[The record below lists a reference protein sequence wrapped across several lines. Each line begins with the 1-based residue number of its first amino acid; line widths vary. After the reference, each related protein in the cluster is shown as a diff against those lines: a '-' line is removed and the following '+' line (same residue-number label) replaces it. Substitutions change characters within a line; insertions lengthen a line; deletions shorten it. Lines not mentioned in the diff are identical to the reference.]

1 MIGKKVNVSRNI
13 ALRILLYALV
23 LVVFNFMANEFYFR
37 LDLTKEKRYTLS
49 PSSLG
54 LLNKLDDD
62 LYVTIFLDGD
72 LPIEYKQLQSATR
85 DILNEYRL
93 ASDGKIKFDF
103 EDILADKD
111 IKEKEAI
118 LKDIFQ
124 KGLQIEQPDVRPDE
138 APTQKYILPSG
149 IVFYKGK
156 EYPINLLKRQFGKS
170 LEVEINNSIE
180 LLEYEI
186 GTAIRKG
193 LSGKSIKVAFS
204 SGHGELSSTQTADI
218 ANSLSE
224 FYSLDRINLNL
235 TDSNCYKN
243 FASDVVNNSQKPV
256 FSILVEGLINQLKS
270 YKGLIIAKPTLEFTE
285 PEKYILDQYVMNGG
299 KIIFLVEN
307 LLAEMDSVAKY
318 GQVMTVNHS
327 HNLDDILFQ
336 YGVKVKPNLVQDIQC
351 HGIPA
356 INQQTNRPGFWPW
369 IFYPLFSA
377 VDDNPVSRNL
387 ENVWGRYCST
397 IDTTSRKT
405 LKKTVLLRSS
415 PQSRVAANPV
425 LISLDILKNRQDPS
439 NFRNGNQISAVLV
452 EGEFISPFRY
462 RDGVKR
468 SFDLPFSESIEQN
481 SMIVISDGDLIRNQV
496 SSDGRVYPL
505 GYDKFASKQFSTPVE
520 FANKKFFLNCVDYL
534 CDENNLIEVRS
545 KEVILR
551 LLDKSKLK
559 NEKLF
564 WQSFN
569 MILPILIILI
579 FGFVNSFYRK
589 RRWAR

>member
-49 PSSLG
+49 PSSVG

-224 FYSLDRINLNL
+224 FYSLNRINLNL
-235 TDSNCYKN
+235 RDSNCYNN
-243 FASDVVNNSQKPV
+243 FASDVVNNPQKPV

-468 SFDLPFSESIEQN
+468 SFDLPFSKSIEQN

-579 FGFVNSFYRK
+579 FGLVNSFYRK

>member
-1 MIGKKVNVSRNI
+1 
-13 ALRILLYALV
+13 
-23 LVVFNFMANEFYFR
+23 MANEFYFR

-49 PSSLG
+49 PSSEG

-62 LYVTIFLDGD
+62 LYVTIFLNGD

-103 EDILADKD
+103 EDILADKN

-224 FYSLDRINLNL
+224 FYSLNRINLNL
-235 TDSNCYKN
+235 RDSNCYKN
-243 FASDVVNNSQKPV
+243 FASDVVNNPQKPV
-256 FSILVEGLINQLKS
+256 FSILVEGLINQLKP

-369 IFYPLFSA
+369 IFYPLYSA

>member
-49 PSSLG
+49 PSSVG
-54 LLNKLDDD
+54 LMNKLDDD

-224 FYSLDRINLNL
+224 FYSLNRINLNL
-235 TDSNCYKN
+235 RDSNCYKN
-243 FASDVVNNSQKPV
+243 FASDVVNNPQKPV
-256 FSILVEGLINQLKS
+256 FSILVEGLINQLKP

>member
-1 MIGKKVNVSRNI
+1 MGKI
-13 ALRILLYALV
+13 ILGALIIC
-23 LVVFNFMANEFYFR
+23 VFNFIANEFYFR
-37 LDLTKEKRYTLS
+37 IDLTKEKRFTLS
-49 PSSLG
+49 TSSKN
-54 LLNKLDDD
+54 LLKKLDDD
-62 LYVTIFLDGD
+62 LYITVFLDGD
-72 LPIEYKQLQSATR
+72 LPIEYKQLQSSTR

-93 ASDGKIKFDF
+93 ASDGRIKFDF
-103 EDILADKD
+103 EDILTGKD
-111 IKEKEAI
+111 IKEKESI
-118 LKDIFQ
+118 LKEVFQ
-124 KGLQIEQPDVRPDE
+124 KGLQIEQPELRPDE
-138 APTQKYILPSG
+138 APTEKYILPSG

-170 LEVEINNSIE
+170 LEVEINSSIE

-193 LSGKSIKVAFS
+193 LSGKSIKLAFS
-204 SGHGELSSTQTADI
+204 AGHGELSSLQTADI

-235 TDSNCYKN
+235 RDSNCYKI
-243 FASDVVNNSQKPV
+243 FASDVANNPQKPV
-256 FSILVEGLINQLKS
+256 FSVLVEGLINKLKS
-270 YKGLIIAKPTLEFTE
+270 YKGLIVAKPVIEFTE

-299 KIIFLVEN
+299 KVIFLVEN

-318 GQVMTVNHS
+318 GQIMTVNHG

-336 YGVKVKPNLVQDIQC
+336 YGVKIKPNLVQDIQC

-397 IDTTSRKT
+397 IDTTARKT

-415 PQSRVAANPV
+415 AQSRVAANPV
-425 LISLDILKNRQDPS
+425 LISLDILKNKQDPS

-452 EGEFISPFRY
+452 EGEFVSPFRY

-468 SFDLPFSESIEQN
+468 SFDLPFSESIAQN
-481 SMIVISDGDLIRNQV
+481 SMIVIGDGDLIRNQV
-496 SSDGRVYPL
+496 SSDGKVYPL
-505 GYDKFASKQFSTPVE
+505 GYDKFASKQFSAPVE

-534 CDENNLIEVRS
+534 CDDNNLIEVRS

-551 LLDKSKLK
+551 LLDKGKIK
-559 NEKLF
+559 KDKLF
-564 WQSFN
+564 WQSLN
-569 MILPILIILI
+569 MIFPIFMIMI
-579 FGFVNSFYRK
+579 FGLLNAFYRRK
-589 RRWAR
+589 RWA

>member
-49 PSSLG
+49 PSSVG

-193 LSGKSIKVAFS
+193 LSGKSIKVALS

-243 FASDVVNNSQKPV
+243 FASDVVNNPQKPV

-270 YKGLIIAKPTLEFTE
+270 YRGLIIAKPTLEFTE
-285 PEKYILDQYVMNGG
+285 PEKYVLDQYVMNGG

-452 EGEFISPFRY
+452 EGEFISPFRH

>member
-49 PSSLG
+49 PSSVG

-124 KGLQIEQPDVRPDE
+124 KVLQIEQPDVRPDE

-224 FYSLDRINLNL
+224 FYSLNRINLNL
-235 TDSNCYKN
+235 RDSNCYNN
-243 FASDVVNNSQKPV
+243 FASDVVNNPQKPV

-468 SFDLPFSESIEQN
+468 SFDLPFSKSIEQN

-579 FGFVNSFYRK
+579 FGLVNSFYRK

>member
-243 FASDVVNNSQKPV
+243 FASDVVNNPQKPV

>member
-1 MIGKKVNVSRNI
+1 MVGKVINKDKNVMGKIILS
-13 ALRILLYALV
+13 ALIIC
-23 LVVFNFMANEFYFR
+23 VFNFIANEFYFR
-37 LDLTKEKRYTLS
+37 IDLTKEKRFTLS
-49 PSSLG
+49 ASSKN
-54 LLNKLDDD
+54 LLKKLDDD
-62 LYVTIFLDGD
+62 LYITVFLDGD

-93 ASDGKIKFDF
+93 ASDGRIKFDF
-103 EDILADKD
+103 EDILAGKD
-111 IKEKEAI
+111 IKEKESI
-118 LKDIFQ
+118 LKEVFQ
-124 KGLQIEQPDVRPDE
+124 KGLQIEQPELRPDE
-138 APTQKYILPSG
+138 APTEKYILPSG

-170 LEVEINNSIE
+170 LEVEMNSSIE

-193 LSGKSIKVAFS
+193 LSGKSIKLAFS
-204 SGHGELSSTQTADI
+204 AGHGELSSIQTADI

-235 TDSNCYKN
+235 KDSNCYKI
-243 FASDVVNNSQKPV
+243 FASDVANNPQKPV
-256 FSILVEGLINQLKS
+256 FSVLVEGLINKLKS
-270 YKGLIIAKPTLEFTE
+270 YKCLIVAKPVIEFTE

-299 KIIFLVEN
+299 KVIFLVEN

-318 GQVMTVNHS
+318 GQIMTVNHE

-336 YGVKVKPNLVQDIQC
+336 YGVKIKPNLVQDIQC

-397 IDTTSRKT
+397 IDTTARKT

-415 PQSRVAANPV
+415 AQSRVAANPV
-425 LISLDILKNRQDPS
+425 LISLDILKNKQDPS

-452 EGEFISPFRY
+452 EGEFVSPFRY

-468 SFDLPFSESIEQN
+468 SFDLPFSESIAQN
-481 SMIVISDGDLIRNQV
+481 SMIVIGDGDLIRNQV
-496 SSDGRVYPL
+496 SSDGKVYPL
-505 GYDKFASKQFSTPVE
+505 GYDKFASMQFSAPVE

-534 CDENNLIEVRS
+534 CDDNNLIEVRS
-545 KEVILR
+545 KEVLLR
-551 LLDKSKLK
+551 LLDKGKIK
-559 NEKLF
+559 KDKLF
-564 WQSFN
+564 WQILN
-569 MILPILIILI
+569 MILPIFMIMI
-579 FGFVNSFYRK
+579 FGLLNAFYRRK
-589 RRWAR
+589 RWA

>member
-1 MIGKKVNVSRNI
+1 MIGKKVNVSRNT

-72 LPIEYKQLQSATR
+72 LPIEYKQLKSATR

-224 FYSLDRINLNL
+224 FYSLNHINLNL

-243 FASDVVNNSQKPV
+243 FASDVVNNPQKPV

-270 YKGLIIAKPTLEFTE
+270 YKGLIIAKPTIEFTE

-318 GQVMTVNHS
+318 GQVMTVNHN

-468 SFDLPFSESIEQN
+468 SFDLPFLESIEQN

-505 GYDKFASKQFSTPVE
+505 GYDKFASKQFSIPVE

>member
-1 MIGKKVNVSRNI
+1 MIGKKVNVSINI

-49 PSSLG
+49 PSSVG

-224 FYSLDRINLNL
+224 FYSLNPINLNL
-235 TDSNCYKN
+235 RDSNCYKN
-243 FASDVVNNSQKPV
+243 FASDVVNNPQKPV

-377 VDDNPVSRNL
+377 VDDNPISRNL

-579 FGFVNSFYRK
+579 FGLVNSFYRK

>member
-1 MIGKKVNVSRNI
+1 MVGKVINKEKNVMGKI
-13 ALRILLYALV
+13 ILGALIIC
-23 LVVFNFMANEFYFR
+23 VFNFIANEFYFR
-37 LDLTKEKRYTLS
+37 IDLTKEKRFTLS
-49 PSSLG
+49 TSSKN
-54 LLNKLDDD
+54 LLKKLDDD
-62 LYVTIFLDGD
+62 LYITVFLDGD

-93 ASDGKIKFDF
+93 ASDGRIKFDF
-103 EDILADKD
+103 EDILTGKD
-111 IKEKEAI
+111 IKEKESI
-118 LKDIFQ
+118 LKEVFQ
-124 KGLQIEQPDVRPDE
+124 KGLQIEQPELRPDE
-138 APTQKYILPSG
+138 APTEKYILPSG

-170 LEVEINNSIE
+170 LEVEINSSIE

-193 LSGKSIKVAFS
+193 LSGKSIKLAFS
-204 SGHGELSSTQTADI
+204 AGHGELSSLQTADI

-235 TDSNCYKN
+235 RDSNCYKI
-243 FASDVVNNSQKPV
+243 FASDVENNPQKPV
-256 FSILVEGLINQLKS
+256 FSVLVEGLINKLKS
-270 YKGLIIAKPTLEFTE
+270 YKGLIVAKPVIEFTE

-299 KIIFLVEN
+299 KVIFLVEN

-318 GQVMTVNHS
+318 GQTMTVNHG

-336 YGVKVKPNLVQDIQC
+336 YGVKIKPNLVQDIQC

-397 IDTTSRKT
+397 IDTTARKT

-415 PQSRVAANPV
+415 AQSRVAANPV
-425 LISLDILKNRQDPS
+425 LISLDILKNKQDPS

-468 SFDLPFSESIEQN
+468 SFDLPFSESIAQN
-481 SMIVISDGDLIRNQV
+481 SMIVIGDGDLIRNQV
-496 SSDGRVYPL
+496 SSDGKVYPL
-505 GYDKFASKQFSTPVE
+505 GYDKFASKQFSAPVE

-534 CDENNLIEVRS
+534 CDDNNLIEVRS

-551 LLDKSKLK
+551 LLDKGKIK
-559 NEKLF
+559 KDKLF
-564 WQSFN
+564 WQSLN
-569 MILPILIILI
+569 MILPIFMIMI
-579 FGFVNSFYRK
+579 FGFLNAFYRRK
-589 RRWAR
+589 RWA

>member
-1 MIGKKVNVSRNI
+1 MISYKVNITKNTV
-13 ALRILLYALV
+13 ARILLYALMIIA
-23 LVVFNFMANEFYFR
+23 FNFIANEFYFR

-49 PSSLG
+49 PSSIDLV
-54 LLNKLDDD
+54 NKLDDD
-62 LYVTIFLDGD
+62 LYVTVFLDGD

-118 LKDIFQ
+118 LKEIFQ
-124 KGLQIEQPDVRPDE
+124 KGLQIEQPELKPDE
-138 APTQKYILPSG
+138 APTEKYILPSG

-204 SGHGELSSTQTADI
+204 AGHGELSPTQTADI
-218 ANSLSE
+218 ANSLGD

-235 TDSNCYKN
+235 RDSNCYKN
-243 FASDVVNNSQKPV
+243 FASDVVNNPQKPV
-256 FSILVEGLINQLKS
+256 FSVLVEGLINKLKS
-270 YKGLIIAKPTLEFTE
+270 YRGLIVAKPTLEFTE
-285 PEKYILDQYVMNGG
+285 PEKYILDQYIMNGG
-299 KIIFLVEN
+299 KVIFLVEN

-387 ENVWGRYCST
+387 ENVWE
-397 IDTTSRKT
+397 
-405 LKKTVLLRSS
+405 
-415 PQSRVAANPV
+415 
-425 LISLDILKNRQDPS
+425 DI
-439 NFRNGNQISAVLV
+439 AVH
-452 EGEFISPFRY
+452 
-462 RDGVKR
+462 
-468 SFDLPFSESIEQN
+468 SI
-481 SMIVISDGDLIRNQV
+481 R
-496 SSDGRVYPL
+496 PL
-505 GYDKFASKQFSTPVE
+505 AKH
-520 FANKKFFLNCVDYL
+520 
-534 CDENNLIEVRS
+534 
-545 KEVILR
+545 
-551 LLDKSKLK
+551 
-559 NEKLF
+559 
-564 WQSFN
+564 
-569 MILPILIILI
+569 
-579 FGFVNSFYRK
+579 
-589 RRWAR
+589 

>member
-49 PSSLG
+49 PSSVG

-193 LSGKSIKVAFS
+193 LSGKSIKVALS

-243 FASDVVNNSQKPV
+243 FASDVVNNPQKPV

-270 YKGLIIAKPTLEFTE
+270 YRGLIIAKPTLEFTE
-285 PEKYILDQYVMNGG
+285 PEKYVLDQYVMNGG

>member
-1 MIGKKVNVSRNI
+1 MVGKVINKEKNVMGKI
-13 ALRILLYALV
+13 ILGALIIC
-23 LVVFNFMANEFYFR
+23 VFNFIANEFYFR
-37 LDLTKEKRYTLS
+37 IDLTKEKRFTLS
-49 PSSLG
+49 TSSKN
-54 LLNKLDDD
+54 LLKKLDDD
-62 LYVTIFLDGD
+62 LYITVFLDGD
-72 LPIEYKQLQSATR
+72 LPIEYKQLQSSTR

-93 ASDGKIKFDF
+93 ASDGRIKFDF
-103 EDILADKD
+103 EDILTGKD
-111 IKEKEAI
+111 IKEKESI
-118 LKDIFQ
+118 LKEVFQ
-124 KGLQIEQPDVRPDE
+124 KGLQIEQPELRPDE
-138 APTQKYILPSG
+138 APTEKYILPSG

-170 LEVEINNSIE
+170 LEVEINSSIE

-193 LSGKSIKVAFS
+193 LSGKSIKLAFS
-204 SGHGELSSTQTADI
+204 AGHGELSSLQTADI

-235 TDSNCYKN
+235 RDSNCYKI
-243 FASDVVNNSQKPV
+243 FASDVANNPQKPV
-256 FSILVEGLINQLKS
+256 FSVLVEGLINKLKS
-270 YKGLIIAKPTLEFTE
+270 YKGLIVAKPVIEFTE

-299 KIIFLVEN
+299 KVIFLVEN

-318 GQVMTVNHS
+318 GQIMTVNHG

-336 YGVKVKPNLVQDIQC
+336 YGVKIKPNLVQDIQC

-397 IDTTSRKT
+397 IDTTARKT

-415 PQSRVAANPV
+415 AQSRVAANPV
-425 LISLDILKNRQDPS
+425 LISLDILKNKQDPS

-452 EGEFISPFRY
+452 EGEFVSPFRY

-468 SFDLPFSESIEQN
+468 SFDLPFSESIAQN
-481 SMIVISDGDLIRNQV
+481 SMIVIGDGDLIRNQV
-496 SSDGRVYPL
+496 SSDGKVYPL
-505 GYDKFASKQFSTPVE
+505 GYDKFASKQFSAPVE

-534 CDENNLIEVRS
+534 CDDNNLIEVRS

-551 LLDKSKLK
+551 LLDKGKIK
-559 NEKLF
+559 KDKLF
-564 WQSFN
+564 WQSLN
-569 MILPILIILI
+569 MIFPIFMIMI
-579 FGFVNSFYRK
+579 FGLLNAFYRRK
-589 RRWAR
+589 RWA

>member
-49 PSSLG
+49 PSSVG
-54 LLNKLDDD
+54 LMNKLDDD

-224 FYSLDRINLNL
+224 FYSLNRINLNL
-235 TDSNCYKN
+235 RDSNCYKN
-243 FASDVVNNSQKPV
+243 FASDVVNNPQKPV
-256 FSILVEGLINQLKS
+256 FSILVEGLINQLKP

-505 GYDKFASKQFSTPVE
+505 GYDKFASKQFSIPVE

-551 LLDKSKLK
+551 LLDKNKLK

>member
-1 MIGKKVNVSRNI
+1 MGKIILS
-13 ALRILLYALV
+13 ALIIC
-23 LVVFNFMANEFYFR
+23 VFNFIANEFYFR
-37 LDLTKEKRYTLS
+37 IDLTKEKRFTLS
-49 PSSLG
+49 ASSKN
-54 LLNKLDDD
+54 LLKKLDDD
-62 LYVTIFLDGD
+62 LYITVFLDGD

-93 ASDGKIKFDF
+93 ASDGRIKFDF
-103 EDILADKD
+103 EDILAGKD
-111 IKEKEAI
+111 IKEKESI
-118 LKDIFQ
+118 LKEVFQ
-124 KGLQIEQPDVRPDE
+124 KGLQIEQPELRPDE
-138 APTQKYILPSG
+138 APTEKYILPSG

-170 LEVEINNSIE
+170 LEVEINSSIE

-193 LSGKSIKVAFS
+193 LSGKSIKLAFS
-204 SGHGELSSTQTADI
+204 AGHGELSSIQTADI
-218 ANSLSE
+218 VNSLSE

-235 TDSNCYKN
+235 KDSNCYKI
-243 FASDVVNNSQKPV
+243 FASDVANNPQKPV
-256 FSILVEGLINQLKS
+256 FSVLVEGLINKLKS
-270 YKGLIIAKPTLEFTE
+270 YKCLIVAKPVIEFTE

-299 KIIFLVEN
+299 KVIFLVEN

-318 GQVMTVNHS
+318 GQIMTVNHG

-336 YGVKVKPNLVQDIQC
+336 YGVKIKPNLVQDIQC

-397 IDTTSRKT
+397 IDTTARKT

-415 PQSRVAANPV
+415 AQSRVAANPV
-425 LISLDILKNRQDPS
+425 LISLDILKNKQDPS

-452 EGEFISPFRY
+452 EGEFVSPFRY

-468 SFDLPFSESIEQN
+468 SFDLPFSESIAQN
-481 SMIVISDGDLIRNQV
+481 SMIVIGDGDLIRNQV
-496 SSDGRVYPL
+496 SSDGKVYPL
-505 GYDKFASKQFSTPVE
+505 GYDKFASKQFSAPVE

-534 CDENNLIEVRS
+534 CDDNNLIEVRS
-545 KEVILR
+545 KEVLLR
-551 LLDKSKLK
+551 LLDKGKIKKDKLY
-559 NEKLF
+559 
-564 WQSFN
+564 WQSLN
-569 MILPILIILI
+569 MILPIFMIMI
-579 FGFVNSFYRK
+579 FGLLNAFYRRK
-589 RRWAR
+589 RWA

>member
-49 PSSLG
+49 PSSVG

-224 FYSLDRINLNL
+224 FYSLNHINLNL

-243 FASDVVNNSQKPV
+243 FASDVVNNPQKPV
-256 FSILVEGLINQLKS
+256 FSILVEGLINQLKP

>member
-224 FYSLDRINLNL
+224 FYSLNRINLNL
-235 TDSNCYKN
+235 RDSNCYKN
-243 FASDVVNNSQKPV
+243 FASDVVNNPQKPV
-256 FSILVEGLINQLKS
+256 FSILVEGLINQLKP

-318 GQVMTVNHS
+318 GQVMTVDHS

-579 FGFVNSFYRK
+579 CGLVNSFYRK

>member
-1 MIGKKVNVSRNI
+1 VVGKVRNKEKNVMGKI
-13 ALRILLYALV
+13 ILGALIIC
-23 LVVFNFMANEFYFR
+23 VFNFIANEFYFR
-37 LDLTKEKRYTLS
+37 IDLTKEKRFTLS
-49 PSSLG
+49 TSSKN
-54 LLNKLDDD
+54 LLKKLDDD
-62 LYVTIFLDGD
+62 LYITVFLDGD

-93 ASDGKIKFDF
+93 ASDGRIKFDF
-103 EDILADKD
+103 EDILAGKD
-111 IKEKEAI
+111 IKEKESI
-118 LKDIFQ
+118 LKEVFQ
-124 KGLQIEQPDVRPDE
+124 KGLQIEQPELRPDE
-138 APTQKYILPSG
+138 APTEKYILPSG

-170 LEVEINNSIE
+170 LEVEINSSIE

-193 LSGKSIKVAFS
+193 LSGKSIKLAFS
-204 SGHGELSSTQTADI
+204 AGHGELSSIQTADI

-235 TDSNCYKN
+235 RDSNCYKI
-243 FASDVVNNSQKPV
+243 FESDVANNPQKPV
-256 FSILVEGLINQLKS
+256 FSVLVEGLINKLKS
-270 YKGLIIAKPTLEFTE
+270 YKGLIVAKPIIEFTE
-285 PEKYILDQYVMNGG
+285 PEKFILDQYVMNGG
-299 KIIFLVEN
+299 KVIFLVEN

-318 GQVMTVNHS
+318 GQIMTVNHG

-336 YGVKVKPNLVQDIQC
+336 YGVKIKPNLVQDIQC

-356 INQQTNRPGFWPW
+356 INQQTSRPGFWPW

-397 IDTTSRKT
+397 IDTTARKT

-415 PQSRVAANPV
+415 AQSRVAANPV
-425 LISLDILKNRQDPS
+425 LISLDILKNKQDPS

-468 SFDLPFSESIEQN
+468 SFDLPFSESIAQN
-481 SMIVISDGDLIRNQV
+481 SMIVIGDGDLIRNQV
-496 SSDGRVYPL
+496 SSDGKVYPL
-505 GYDKFASKQFSTPVE
+505 GYDKFASKQFSAPVE

-534 CDENNLIEVRS
+534 CDDNNLIEVRS

-551 LLDKSKLK
+551 LLDKGKIK
-559 NEKLF
+559 KDKLF
-564 WQSFN
+564 WQSLN
-569 MILPILIILI
+569 MILPIFMIMI
-579 FGFVNSFYRK
+579 FGLLNAFYRRK
-589 RRWAR
+589 RWA

>member
-1 MIGKKVNVSRNI
+1 MVGKVINKEKNVIGKI
-13 ALRILLYALV
+13 ILGALIIC
-23 LVVFNFMANEFYFR
+23 VFNFIANEFYFR
-37 LDLTKEKRYTLS
+37 IDLTKEKRFTLS
-49 PSSLG
+49 TSSKN
-54 LLNKLDDD
+54 LLKKLDDD
-62 LYVTIFLDGD
+62 LYITVFLDGD
-72 LPIEYKQLQSATR
+72 LPIEYKQLQSSTR

-93 ASDGKIKFDF
+93 ASDGRIKFDF
-103 EDILADKD
+103 EDILTGKD
-111 IKEKEAI
+111 IKEKESI
-118 LKDIFQ
+118 LKEVFQ
-124 KGLQIEQPDVRPDE
+124 KGLQIEQPELRPDE
-138 APTQKYILPSG
+138 APTEKYILPSG

-170 LEVEINNSIE
+170 LEVEINSSIE

-193 LSGKSIKVAFS
+193 LSGKSIKLAFS
-204 SGHGELSSTQTADI
+204 AGHGELSSLQTADI

-235 TDSNCYKN
+235 RDSNCYKI
-243 FASDVVNNSQKPV
+243 FASDVANNPQKPV
-256 FSILVEGLINQLKS
+256 FSVLVEGLINKLKS
-270 YKGLIIAKPTLEFTE
+270 YKGLIVAKPVIEFTE

-299 KIIFLVEN
+299 KVIFLVEN

-318 GQVMTVNHS
+318 GQIMTVNHG

-336 YGVKVKPNLVQDIQC
+336 YGVKIKPNLVQDIQC

-397 IDTTSRKT
+397 IDTTARKT

-415 PQSRVAANPV
+415 AQSRVAANPV
-425 LISLDILKNRQDPS
+425 LISLDILKNKQDPS

-452 EGEFISPFRY
+452 EGEFVSPFRY

-468 SFDLPFSESIEQN
+468 SFDLPFSESIAQN
-481 SMIVISDGDLIRNQV
+481 SMIVIGDGDLIRNQV
-496 SSDGRVYPL
+496 SSDGKVYPL
-505 GYDKFASKQFSTPVE
+505 GYDKFASKQFSAPVE

-534 CDENNLIEVRS
+534 CDDNNLIEVRS

-551 LLDKSKLK
+551 LLDKGKIK
-559 NEKLF
+559 KDKLF
-564 WQSFN
+564 WQSLN
-569 MILPILIILI
+569 MIFPIFMIMI
-579 FGFVNSFYRK
+579 FGLLNAFYRRK
-589 RRWAR
+589 RWA

>member
-1 MIGKKVNVSRNI
+1 MIGKKVNVSINI

-49 PSSLG
+49 PSSVV
-54 LLNKLDDD
+54 LLNNLDDD

-224 FYSLDRINLNL
+224 FYSLNRINLNL
-235 TDSNCYKN
+235 RDSNCYKN
-243 FASDVVNNSQKPV
+243 FASDVVNNPQKPV

-579 FGFVNSFYRK
+579 FGLVNSFYRK

>member
-1 MIGKKVNVSRNI
+1 MIGKKVNVSINI

-49 PSSLG
+49 PSSVG

-224 FYSLDRINLNL
+224 FYSLNRINLNL
-235 TDSNCYKN
+235 RDSNCYKN
-243 FASDVVNNSQKPV
+243 FASDVVNNPQKPV

-579 FGFVNSFYRK
+579 FGLVNSFYRK

>member
-62 LYVTIFLDGD
+62 LNVTIFLDGD

-224 FYSLDRINLNL
+224 FYSLNRINLNL
-235 TDSNCYKN
+235 RDSNCYKN
-243 FASDVVNNSQKPV
+243 FASDVVNNPQKPV

-579 FGFVNSFYRK
+579 FGLVNSFYRK

>member
-49 PSSLG
+49 PSSVG

-62 LYVTIFLDGD
+62 LYVTIFLNGD

-193 LSGKSIKVAFS
+193 LSGKSIKVALS

-243 FASDVVNNSQKPV
+243 FASDVVNNPQKPV
-256 FSILVEGLINQLKS
+256 FSVLVEGLINQLKS
-270 YKGLIIAKPTLEFTE
+270 YKSLIIAKPTLEFNE

-336 YGVKVKPNLVQDIQC
+336 YGIKVKPNLVQDIQC

-589 RRWAR
+589 KRWAR

>member
-1 MIGKKVNVSRNI
+1 MIGKKVNVSINI

-224 FYSLDRINLNL
+224 FYSLNRINLNL
-235 TDSNCYKN
+235 RDSNCYKN
-243 FASDVVNNSQKPV
+243 FASDVVNNPQKPV
-256 FSILVEGLINQLKS
+256 FSILVEGLINQLKP

-307 LLAEMDSVAKY
+307 LLAEIDSVAKY
-318 GQVMTVNHS
+318 GQVMTVNHN

-505 GYDKFASKQFSTPVE
+505 GYDKFASKQFSIPVE

-551 LLDKSKLK
+551 LLDKNKLK

>member
-49 PSSLG
+49 PSSVG

-224 FYSLDRINLNL
+224 FYSLNRINLNL
-235 TDSNCYKN
+235 RDSNCYKN
-243 FASDVVNNSQKPV
+243 FASDVVNNPQKPV

-318 GQVMTVNHS
+318 GQVMTVNHN

>member
-1 MIGKKVNVSRNI
+1 MGKI
-13 ALRILLYALV
+13 ILGALIIC
-23 LVVFNFMANEFYFR
+23 VFNFIANEFYFR
-37 LDLTKEKRYTLS
+37 IDLTKEKRFTLS
-49 PSSLG
+49 TSSKN
-54 LLNKLDDD
+54 LLKKLDDD
-62 LYVTIFLDGD
+62 LYITVFLDGD

-93 ASDGKIKFDF
+93 ASDGRIKFDF
-103 EDILADKD
+103 EDILTGKD
-111 IKEKEAI
+111 IKEKESI
-118 LKDIFQ
+118 LKEVFQ
-124 KGLQIEQPDVRPDE
+124 KGLQIEQPELRPDE
-138 APTQKYILPSG
+138 APTEKYILPSG

-170 LEVEINNSIE
+170 LEVEINSSIE

-193 LSGKSIKVAFS
+193 LSGKSIKLAFS
-204 SGHGELSSTQTADI
+204 AGHGELSSLQTADI

-235 TDSNCYKN
+235 RDSNCYKI
-243 FASDVVNNSQKPV
+243 FASDVENNPQKPV
-256 FSILVEGLINQLKS
+256 FSVLVEGLINKLKS
-270 YKGLIIAKPTLEFTE
+270 YKGLIVAKPVIEFTE

-299 KIIFLVEN
+299 KVIFLVEN

-318 GQVMTVNHS
+318 GQIMTVNHG

-336 YGVKVKPNLVQDIQC
+336 YGVKIKPNLVQDIQC

-397 IDTTSRKT
+397 IDTTARKT

-415 PQSRVAANPV
+415 AQSRVAANPV
-425 LISLDILKNRQDPS
+425 LISLDILKNKQDPS

-452 EGEFISPFRY
+452 EGEFVSPFRY

-468 SFDLPFSESIEQN
+468 SFDLPFSESIAQN
-481 SMIVISDGDLIRNQV
+481 SMIVIGDGDLIRNQV
-496 SSDGRVYPL
+496 SSDGKVYPL
-505 GYDKFASKQFSTPVE
+505 GYDKFASKQFSAPVE

-534 CDENNLIEVRS
+534 CDDNNLIEVRS

-551 LLDKSKLK
+551 LLDKGKIK
-559 NEKLF
+559 KDKLF
-564 WQSFN
+564 WQSLN
-569 MILPILIILI
+569 MIFPIFMIMI
-579 FGFVNSFYRK
+579 FGLLNAFYRRK
-589 RRWAR
+589 RWA

>member
-1 MIGKKVNVSRNI
+1 MVGKVRNKEKNVMGKI
-13 ALRILLYALV
+13 ILGALIIC
-23 LVVFNFMANEFYFR
+23 VFNFIANEFYFR
-37 LDLTKEKRYTLS
+37 IDLTKEKRFTLS
-49 PSSLG
+49 TSSKN
-54 LLNKLDDD
+54 LLKKLDDD
-62 LYVTIFLDGD
+62 LYITVFLDGD

-93 ASDGKIKFDF
+93 ASDGRIKFDF
-103 EDILADKD
+103 EDILAGKD
-111 IKEKEAI
+111 IKEKESI
-118 LKDIFQ
+118 LKEVFQ
-124 KGLQIEQPDVRPDE
+124 KGLQIEQPELRPDE
-138 APTQKYILPSG
+138 APTEKYILPSG

-170 LEVEINNSIE
+170 LEVEINSSIE

-193 LSGKSIKVAFS
+193 LSGKSIKLAFS
-204 SGHGELSSTQTADI
+204 AGHGELSSIQTADI

-235 TDSNCYKN
+235 RDSNCYKI
-243 FASDVVNNSQKPV
+243 FESDVANNPQKPV
-256 FSILVEGLINQLKS
+256 FSVLVEGLINKLKS
-270 YKGLIIAKPTLEFTE
+270 YKGLIVAKPIIEFTE
-285 PEKYILDQYVMNGG
+285 PEKFILDQYVMNGG
-299 KIIFLVEN
+299 KVIFLVEN

-318 GQVMTVNHS
+318 GQIMTVNHG

-336 YGVKVKPNLVQDIQC
+336 YGVKIKPNLVQDIQC

-397 IDTTSRKT
+397 IDTTARKT

-415 PQSRVAANPV
+415 AQSRVAANPV
-425 LISLDILKNRQDPS
+425 LISLDILKNKQDPS

-468 SFDLPFSESIEQN
+468 SFDLPFSESIAQN
-481 SMIVISDGDLIRNQV
+481 SMIVIGDGDLIRNQV
-496 SSDGRVYPL
+496 SSDGKVYPL
-505 GYDKFASKQFSTPVE
+505 GYDKFASKQFSAPVE

-534 CDENNLIEVRS
+534 CDDNNLIEVRS

-551 LLDKSKLK
+551 LLDKGKIK
-559 NEKLF
+559 KDKLF
-564 WQSFN
+564 WQSLN
-569 MILPILIILI
+569 MILPIFMIMI
-579 FGFVNSFYRK
+579 FGLLNAFYRRK
-589 RRWAR
+589 RWA

>member
-224 FYSLDRINLNL
+224 FYSLNRINLNL
-235 TDSNCYKN
+235 RDSNCYKN
-243 FASDVVNNSQKPV
+243 FASDVVNNPQKPV
-256 FSILVEGLINQLKS
+256 FSILVEGLINQLKP

-505 GYDKFASKQFSTPVE
+505 GYDKFASKQFSIPVE

-551 LLDKSKLK
+551 LLDKNKLK

>member
-1 MIGKKVNVSRNI
+1 MIGKKGNI
-13 ALRILLYALV
+13 TKNTVVRILLYALIIV
-23 LVVFNFMANEFYFR
+23 AFNFIANEFYFR

-49 PSSLG
+49 PSSIDLV
-54 LLNKLDDD
+54 NKLDDD

-72 LPIEYKQLQSATR
+72 LPIEYKQLRSATR

-93 ASDGKIKFDF
+93 LSDGKIKFDF

-118 LKDIFQ
+118 LKEIFQ
-124 KGLQIEQPDVRPDE
+124 KGLQIEQPELKLDE
-138 APTQKYILPSG
+138 APTEKYILPSG

-204 SGHGELSSTQTADI
+204 AGHGELSSTQTADI
-218 ANSLSE
+218 ANSLGD

-235 TDSNCYKN
+235 RDSNCYKN
-243 FASDVVNNSQKPV
+243 FASDVINNPQKPV
-256 FSILVEGLINQLKS
+256 FSVLVEGLINKLKS
-270 YKGLIIAKPTLEFTE
+270 YRGLIVAKPTLEFTE
-285 PEKYILDQYVMNGG
+285 PEKYILDQYIMNGG
-299 KIIFLVEN
+299 KVIFLVEN

-397 IDTTSRKT
+397 LDTTSRKT

-425 LISLDILKNRQDPS
+425 LISLDILKNRQNPS
-439 NFRNGNQISAVLV
+439 NFKNGNQISAVLV

-468 SFDLPFSESIEQN
+468 SFDLPFSESIGQN
-481 SMIVISDGDLIRNQV
+481 SMIVIGDGDLIRNQV
-496 SSDGRVYPL
+496 SSDGRIYPL
-505 GYDKFASKQFSTPVE
+505 GYDKFASKQFSAPVE
-520 FANKKFFLNCVDYL
+520 FANKKFFLNCIDYL

-551 LLDKSKLK
+551 LLNKSKIK
-559 NEKLF
+559 SEKLF
-564 WQSFN
+564 WQFFN
-569 MILPILIILI
+569 MILPILLILT
-579 FGFVNSFYRK
+579 FGFVNTFYRK
-589 RRWAR
+589 RRWA

>member
-1 MIGKKVNVSRNI
+1 MIGKKVNVSINI

-49 PSSLG
+49 PSSVG

-72 LPIEYKQLQSATR
+72 LPIEYKRLQSATR

-224 FYSLDRINLNL
+224 FYSLNPINLNL
-235 TDSNCYKN
+235 RDSNCYKN
-243 FASDVVNNSQKPV
+243 FASDVVNNPQKPV

-299 KIIFLVEN
+299 MIIFLVEN

>member
-49 PSSLG
+49 PSSVG
-54 LLNKLDDD
+54 LMNKLDDD

-224 FYSLDRINLNL
+224 FYSLNRINLNL
-235 TDSNCYKN
+235 RDSNCYKN
-243 FASDVVNNSQKPV
+243 FASDVVNNPQKPV
-256 FSILVEGLINQLKS
+256 FSILVEGLINQLKP

-579 FGFVNSFYRK
+579 FGLVNSFYRK

>member
-1 MIGKKVNVSRNI
+1 MVQKNQ
-13 ALRILLYALV
+13 LYTHEV
-23 LVVFNFMANEFYFR
+23 
-37 LDLTKEKRYTLS
+37 
-49 PSSLG
+49 
-54 LLNKLDDD
+54 
-62 LYVTIFLDGD
+62 
-72 LPIEYKQLQSATR
+72 
-85 DILNEYRL
+85 
-93 ASDGKIKFDF
+93 
-103 EDILADKD
+103 
-111 IKEKEAI
+111 
-118 LKDIFQ
+118 FQ
-124 KGLQIEQPDVRPDE
+124 KGLQIEQPELRPDE
-138 APTQKYILPSG
+138 APTEKYILPSG

-170 LEVEINNSIE
+170 LEVEINSSIE

-193 LSGKSIKVAFS
+193 LSGKSIKLAFS
-204 SGHGELSSTQTADI
+204 AGHGELSSIQTADI

-235 TDSNCYKN
+235 KDSNCYKI
-243 FASDVVNNSQKPV
+243 FASDVANNPQKPV
-256 FSILVEGLINQLKS
+256 FSVLVEGLINKLKS
-270 YKGLIIAKPTLEFTE
+270 YKCLIVAKPVIEFTE

-299 KIIFLVEN
+299 KVIFLVEN

-318 GQVMTVNHS
+318 GQIMTVNHG

-336 YGVKVKPNLVQDIQC
+336 YGVKIKPNLVQDIQC

-397 IDTTSRKT
+397 IDTTARKT

-415 PQSRVAANPV
+415 AQSRVAANPV
-425 LISLDILKNRQDPS
+425 LISLDILKNKQDPS

-468 SFDLPFSESIEQN
+468 SFDLPFSESIAQN
-481 SMIVISDGDLIRNQV
+481 SMIVIGDGDLIRNQV
-496 SSDGRVYPL
+496 SSDGKVYPL
-505 GYDKFASKQFSTPVE
+505 GYDKFASKQFSAPVE

-534 CDENNLIEVRS
+534 CDDNNLIEVRS

-551 LLDKSKLK
+551 LLEKGKIKKD
-559 NEKLF
+559 KLF
-564 WQSFN
+564 WQSLN
-569 MILPILIILI
+569 MILPILMIMI
-579 FGFVNSFYRK
+579 FGFLNAFYRRK
-589 RRWAR
+589 RWA

>member
-49 PSSLG
+49 PSSVG
-54 LLNKLDDD
+54 LMNKLDDD

-224 FYSLDRINLNL
+224 FYSLNRINLNL
-235 TDSNCYKN
+235 RDSNCYKN
-243 FASDVVNNSQKPV
+243 FASDVVNNPQKPV
-256 FSILVEGLINQLKS
+256 FSILVEGLINQLKP

-318 GQVMTVNHS
+318 GQVMTVDHS

-551 LLDKSKLK
+551 LLDKNKLK

>member
-1 MIGKKVNVSRNI
+1 MIGKKGNI
-13 ALRILLYALV
+13 TNNTVIRILLYALIIIA
-23 LVVFNFMANEFYFR
+23 FNFIANEFYFR

-49 PSSLG
+49 PSSIDLV
-54 LLNKLDDD
+54 NKLDDD
-62 LYVTIFLDGD
+62 LYVTVFLDGD

-93 ASDGKIKFDF
+93 SSDGKVKFDF

-118 LKDIFQ
+118 LKEIFQ
-124 KGLQIEQPDVRPDE
+124 KGLQIEQPELKPDE
-138 APTQKYILPSG
+138 APTEKYILPSG

-156 EYPINLLKRQFGKS
+156 EYPINLLKRQFGKA

-218 ANSLSE
+218 ANSLGD

-235 TDSNCYKN
+235 RDSNCYKN
-243 FASDVVNNSQKPV
+243 FASDVINNPQKPV
-256 FSILVEGLINQLKS
+256 FSVLVEGLINKLKS
-270 YKGLIIAKPTLEFTE
+270 YRGLIVAKPTLEFTE
-285 PEKYILDQYVMNGG
+285 PEKYILDQYIMNGG
-299 KIIFLVEN
+299 KVIFLVEN

-397 IDTTSRKT
+397 LDTTSRKT

-425 LISLDILKNRQDPS
+425 LISLDILKNRQNPS
-439 NFRNGNQISAVLV
+439 NFKNGNQISAVLV

-468 SFDLPFSESIEQN
+468 SFDLPFTESIEQN
-481 SMIVISDGDLIRNQV
+481 AMIVIGDGDLIRNQV

-505 GYDKFASKQFSTPVE
+505 GYDKFASKQFSAPVE
-520 FANKKFFLNCVDYL
+520 FANKKFFLNCIDYL

-551 LLDKSKLK
+551 LLNKSKIK
-559 NEKLF
+559 SEKLF

-569 MILPILIILI
+569 MILPILLILI
-579 FGFVNSFYRK
+579 FGFVNTFYRK
-589 RRWAR
+589 RRWA